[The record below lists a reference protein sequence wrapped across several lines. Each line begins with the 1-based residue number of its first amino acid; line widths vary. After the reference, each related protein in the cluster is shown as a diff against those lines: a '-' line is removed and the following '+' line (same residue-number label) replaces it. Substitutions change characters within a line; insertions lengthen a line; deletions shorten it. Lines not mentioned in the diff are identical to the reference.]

1 MLQQPSPQGIAS
13 LYMGNPG
20 ALQQKVQ
27 KEQQAK
33 PGLPP
38 DLKNLM
44 ALNIV
49 TNEQDAAKRQQ
60 AMSALNSMA
69 PAGQQPPTVAQSIQ
83 EQAKQKVQAQML
95 QQQRQQQ
102 GLMALAKQ
110 QPSPEVPENT
120 PQPEQQPQG
129 IDQLPAEFGMAGGGI
144 VAFAKGD
151 TVESILRKAPHERTA
166 EDNAVLQ
173 EAGYTVQRRELPAD
187 SGINRVNT
195 WLSGIGPAVRE
206 YFTQGA
212 NKLSDEELAKR
223 PNAGGV
229 LNERILRGM
238 GIAPST
244 APAPAPAAPAAQE
257 VVQTGSPPIPSSQ
270 AAPQQTPPPA
280 PRQMPPTAATRA
292 PVAAAPQG
300 AAPAD
305 QQGLG
310 ALLEQ
315 GIRADLGRDRDVE
328 AQKML
333 EKQRGIMGM
342 DQYQKSIA
350 DVLAGKEAAFKK
362 AQEER
367 TPAWAT
373 GLAALGGAPVR
384 GGLGMMLGQ
393 AGSAAAKQRA
403 SYGDE
408 DLKMQQLLDTLKVDA
423 AKAQLEGNTALAKTY
438 ADAYKEVDAA
448 RRAALQSGTSLEST
462 RESARSREQIAAD
475 NRAARAQAA
484 QGATEQRNMANATQ
498 AISRDEVIN
507 ALQEE
512 LKNALKVPT
521 QANQARISMLRQ
533 QIEERQNAI
542 YRRFGVPMV
551 EDKMDAAPG
560 ASSPGGTMSGW
571 GKAQVV
577 K

>member
-20 ALQQKVQ
+20 ALQQKAQ

-102 GLMALAKQ
+102 GLAALAKQ

-129 IDQLPAEFGMAGGGI
+129 IDQLPAELGMAGGGI
-144 VAFAKGD
+144 VAFAEGD
-151 TVESILRKAPHERTA
+151 EVADYETPYDRMNRENRERDA
-166 EDNAVLQ
+166 
-173 EAGYTVQRRELPAD
+173 RERA
-187 SGINRVNT
+187 
-195 WLSGIGPAVRE
+195 
-206 YFTQGA
+206 
-212 NKLSDEELAKR
+212 
-223 PNAGGV
+223 
-229 LNERILRGM
+229 ERIAQIRASGNEEGATTYGEQMRGLGSAIDRMVPDPVQLFRRLVGDPSLAAAQKPAAPVDNRAALNRADAALR
-238 GIAPST
+238 A
-244 APAPAPAAPAAQE
+244 APAPQGMQGAPAGVGA
-257 VVQTGSPPIPSSQ
+257 
-270 AAPQQTPPPA
+270 PA
-280 PRQMPPTAATRA
+280 PRQMPPAVARA
-292 PVAAAPQG
+292 PGAPAAAPQA
-300 AAPAD
+300 AAPAA

-315 GIRADLGRDRDVE
+315 GIRADLGRDREAE
-328 AQKML
+328 AQKMMD
-333 EKQRGIMGM
+333 KQRGIMGM
-342 DQYQKSIA
+342 DQYQKSMS

-393 AGSAAAKQRA
+393 AGGAAAKQRA
-403 SYGDE
+403 AYGDE
-408 DLKMQQLLDTLKVDA
+408 DLKMQQLLDTLKMDA

-438 ADAYKEVDAA
+438 ADAYKEVDSA
-448 RRAALQSGTSLEST
+448 RRAATQSGTSLEST

-512 LKNALKVPT
+512 LKNALKLPT

-533 QIEERQNAI
+533 QIEQRQNAI
-542 YRRFGVPMV
+542 YKRFGVPMV
-551 EDKMDAAPG
+551 EDKMPAAPG